1 MIAVVDA
8 PFNVHAEIRR
18 PMHLPVVSD
27 LAQHEDDGKHHSG
40 LQALSLEVGQPWLGL
55 ELQAP
60 FDHWDKT
67 DLEASHPPRS
77 APPAHAAPLWVA
89 AAPHT
94 LFVSWARCKTDTRSF
109 CEAVEGTRNAGSKLD
124 PL

>member
-1 MIAVVDA
+1 MATAEVSPICMVAVVGA

-27 LAQHEDDGKHHSG
+27 LAQNEDDGVHHSVPR
-40 LQALSLEVGQPWLGL
+40 AHSLDVGRPLLGL
-55 ELQAP
+55 DFQAP

-67 DLEASHPPRS
+67 DLEASHPRG
-77 APPAHAAPLWVA
+77 APPARATPLGVA

-94 LFVSWARCKTDTRSF
+94 FL
-109 CEAVEGTRNAGSKLD
+109 GH
-124 PL
+124 